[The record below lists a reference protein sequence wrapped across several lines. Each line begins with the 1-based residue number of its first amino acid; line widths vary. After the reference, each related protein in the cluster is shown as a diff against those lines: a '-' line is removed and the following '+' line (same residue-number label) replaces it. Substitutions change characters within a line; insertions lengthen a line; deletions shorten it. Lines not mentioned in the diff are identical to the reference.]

1 MIKKNNEINAVSSQV
16 FERIKW
22 YFCFKINTI
31 KKLPMNKSTKRSTS
45 HIWISIPFIFLFGIL
60 LFARSIYFEQQAA
73 VISQYLILDLLITIP
88 VVYFLTIQKT
98 NIPKI
103 TVVPVII
110 LDMLI
115 GYYVIPEDQQFYLDL
130 FRKYAFPL
138 LEGGVFLF
146 VVFKIRKTVKTFK
159 SNNSEEMDFYE
170 VMRKTCEE
178 ILPGRLSH
186 FLLSEISVF
195 YYGFV
200 SWSKPELK
208 EGDFTYH
215 KRSGSPALFG
225 ALIFIIL
232 VETFAVHV
240 VLLKWSSLAA
250 MMLTVISIYTA
261 IQFFGFSKSLAR
273 RPISVKDGK
282 LYLRYGI
289 MSEAV
294 IEIDEIESIELSR
307 KALKKDDNMKK
318 LSLLGELESH
328 NVIIHCKEMQTL
340 NGFYGMKKSFKS
352 LALHLDEKERFKTE
366 VDRLLMV

>member
-1 MIKKNNEINAVSSQV
+1 
-16 FERIKW
+16 
-22 YFCFKINTI
+22 
-31 KKLPMNKSTKRSTS
+31 MNKSTTRSTHLFWVS
-45 HIWISIPFIFLFGIL
+45 LPFFLLFGIL
-60 LFARSIYFEQQAA
+60 LFTRSIYFQQQSEL
-73 VISQYLILDLLITIP
+73 ISQFLILDLLITIP
-88 VVYFLTIQKT
+88 VVYFWVIQKT

-110 LDMLI
+110 LGMLL
-115 GYYVIPEDQQFYLDL
+115 GYYTIPEDQHHYLDL
-130 FRKYAFPL
+130 FKKYAFPL

-146 VVFKIRKTVKTFK
+146 VVFKIRKTIQAFK
-159 SNNSEEMDFYE
+159 SNNSQELDFYD
-170 VMRKTCEE
+170 VMRKTCQE

-195 YYGFV
+195 YYGFM
-200 SWSKPELK
+200 SWKTPGRR

-250 MMLTVISIYTA
+250 TILSVLSIYTA
-261 IQFFGFSKSLAR
+261 IQFLGFSRSLAK
-273 RPISVKDGK
+273 RPISIKDGK

-289 MSEAV
+289 MNETV
-294 IEIDEIESIELSR
+294 IAMDEIESIELSR
-307 KALKKDDNMKK
+307 KALKKDDNIKK

-328 NVIIHCKEMQTL
+328 NVIIHCKKEQTL
-340 NGFYGMKKSFKS
+340 NGLYGMTKPFNS
-352 LALHLDEKERFKTE
+352 LALHLDEKERFKSE
-366 VDRLLMV
+366 VDRLLRA